1 MNFNSKKDGSALSNA
16 NAFLTGYITLL
27 RKNRVPEETI
37 TLYVHWVK
45 EFARHLN
52 NVPLNKCT
60 VTDVKDFLVHLSK
73 NNKIDPAQ
81 IEQARQALRVLY
93 RDFFKFGWAMQKISK
108 PTIVISACRE
118 SLLNFRKDSGQAG
131 ITENPTSKN
140 HTYELLINKL
150 KTEIRFCHY
159 SIRTEQTY
167 VQWAQRFLYFHRTK
181 QVDTIAAEDIKA
193 YLEYLAVQRSVAAST
208 QNQALL

>member
-1 MNFNSKKDGSALSNA
+1 MNFNSKEDGSILSDA

-60 VTDVKDFLVHLSK
+60 VTDVKDFLAHLSK
-73 NNKIDPAQ
+73 NNKIDLAQ
-81 IEQARQALRVLY
+81 IEQVRQALRVLS
-93 RDFFKFGWAMQKISK
+93 RDFFKFGWAMQKPVGAIHEL
-108 PTIVISACRE
+108 P
-118 SLLNFRKDSGQAG
+118 LQSGLSSEETVSVNGNIFQ
-131 ITENPTSKN
+131 
-140 HTYELLINKL
+140 KL
-150 KTEIRFCHY
+150 KTEIRFRHY

-181 QVDTIAAEDIKA
+181 QVDTISAEDIKA